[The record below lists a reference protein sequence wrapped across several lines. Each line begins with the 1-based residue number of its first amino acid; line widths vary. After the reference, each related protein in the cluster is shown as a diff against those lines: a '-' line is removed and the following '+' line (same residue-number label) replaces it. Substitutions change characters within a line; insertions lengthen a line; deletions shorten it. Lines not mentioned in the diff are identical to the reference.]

1 MKVIGLCGGSGSGKG
16 EVCAVFRKNGI
27 LAIDTDAVYR
37 DLTARP
43 GPLLMELKAEFGKE
57 IISDSGALNRRALAS
72 IVFSSE
78 GSELKLKRLNEIAH
92 KHILDETRAILSRYS
107 ADGHKLGVV
116 DAPVLFESG
125 FDRECDYIVSV
136 IAYSHTRV
144 ERIMARDGISEAE
157 AEQRI
162 ASQMSDAELI
172 SRSDFVINNNGDI
185 HSLRR
190 QVIALIEELNK

>member
-1 MKVIGLCGGSGSGKG
+1 M
-16 EVCAVFRKNGI
+16 
-27 LAIDTDAVYR
+27 
-37 DLTARP
+37 
-43 GPLLMELKAEFGKE
+43 
-57 IISDSGALNRRALAS
+57 
-72 IVFSSE
+72 
-78 GSELKLKRLNEIAH
+78 
-92 KHILDETRAILSRYS
+92 
-107 ADGHKLGVV
+107 
-116 DAPVLFESG
+116 
-125 FDRECDYIVSV
+125 SV
-136 IAYSHTRV
+136 IADSHTRV